1 MTTRKAKLNTA
12 RLYVVLGGA
21 SASGRPAEEIAREA
35 VLGGA
40 DIIQLR
46 MKGADQSE
54 LVRRARSVGA
64 VVQSLGALFI
74 VNDDARAALD
84 SGADGV
90 HVGQDDLSVGE
101 VRRIVGADLLI
112 GKSTHS
118 IDQAVAAG
126 REDVDYLGFGPMF
139 STPTKPD
146 YRAVGPD
153 RIKGILGT
161 FDQPFFAIGGIDFS
175 TAPQVITLG
184 ASRLAVVRAV
194 QDAADVQQAARK
206 LKDLLIKEEIIR

>member
-1 MTTRKAKLNTA
+1 MTTKKSKLNAA
-12 RLYVVLGGA
+12 RLYVVLGGS
-21 SASGRPAEEIAREA
+21 SAAGRPAEEIAREA

-46 MKGADQSE
+46 MKGADSAD
-54 LVRRARSVGA
+54 LLRRARSVGA
-64 VVQSLGALFI
+64 VVQGLGALFI
-74 VNDDARAALD
+74 VNDDARAALE

-101 VRRIVGADLLI
+101 TRRLVGSGLLI

-118 IDQAVAAG
+118 VDQAAAAG

-146 YRAVGPD
+146 YRAVGPV
-153 RIKGILGT
+153 RIKDILGT
-161 FDQPFFAIGGIDFS
+161 FEQPFFVIGGIDLS
-175 TAPQVITLG
+175 TAPQVIVLG

-194 QDAADVQQAARK
+194 QDATDVRQAARM
-206 LKDLLIKEEIIR
+206 LKELLIKEEIGR